1 MLLRLRQLTAHPFML
16 QDTIENLFEL
26 EDIQKIWDLCASEVN
41 ADQNPARD
49 MLATMRKMIQAHQ
62 NPVEIAQ
69 EPNEET
75 VTPTGQEEDADA
87 DESPPVVFK
96 FRKFLRELAKSSKWA
111 ELIDR
116 SLCHRCRD
124 QPDDPWVTDC
134 GHVYCHE
141 CIASLAFDAAEMGE
155 TQSACLECGHIF
167 ASSHPCKGIEEL
179 EMRGGSSSS
188 PTRASRQKKDPDE
201 DMRWI
206 NVEGKLLPSSK
217 TAAVQA
223 QIEEWLK
230 EDPEKKIIIF
240 SQFLTLSV
248 KNVVPNDQILC

>member
-26 EDIQKIWDLCASEVN
+26 EDVQKIWDLCASEIN
-41 ADQNPARD
+41 TDQNPAKD
-49 MLATMRKMIQAHQ
+49 MLGTMRKMIQAHK
-62 NPVEIAQ
+62 NPTETAQ
-69 EPNEET
+69 EPNVET
-75 VTPTGQEEDADA
+75 VTPNGQEGGADA
-87 DESPPVVFK
+87 DDSPPVVFK

-134 GHVYCHE
+134 EHIYCHE
-141 CIASLAFDAAEMGE
+141 CLRSLAFEAAEKGD

-167 ASSHPCKGIEEL
+167 ATSHPCKGIGEL
-179 EMRGGSSSS
+179 ETRSGSTSS
-188 PTRASRQKKDPDE
+188 PTRACRPKQKEPDE
-201 DMRWI
+201 DIRWI
-206 NVEGKLLPSSK
+206 TMEGNLLPSSK

-248 KNVVPNDQILC
+248 KFGFPHMVC